1 MHTYTFHLHISALS
15 AFGNFAFGLNADK
28 DENSISL
35 YP

>member
-1 MHTYTFHLHISALS
+1 MHTYTLRLHISAFS
-15 AFGNFAFGLNADK
+15 AFGLNADK